1 MAFVK
6 AKCTKCGANISVD
19 DGKEGYFCP
28 FCNAEIVTENCID
41 YFAEG
46 NRVCEVDCAAEN
58 SNTTDNCA
66 IEEKSVASKTAV
78 GDDFVCE
85 RSNFE
90 VDEFEIVDGVLK
102 RYNGE
107 SATVAVPE
115 GVVKI
120 DKNAFKAVFVS
131 EIRFPSTLKALEKLA
146 LEACVNKVDLGD
158 GLERV
163 NGEILNCFFLDKLHI
178 GKNLI
183 EFFGDCSFFARLSGI
198 TISKENKWC
207 KIENGCLICGKYSP
221 EAGRS
226 VPYGKVVATVN
237 NAGGDIDVTDV
248 PYIAPKAFA
257 LARRLCM
264 SSDHRICFE
273 GAGLNSRF
281 LEYVYLDAKNIQVIN
296 DGDYAFTLDG
306 GNVKIVFGLNV
317 ERVSGNL
324 FNLGWANKIE
334 IVVQSDILCD
344 NPPIKIGTAISYTK
358 VVIGKNVTV
367 FNGSFMG
374 DARIDSLIFEPD
386 CSVKTIENIVISQKE
401 IELPDSVEKFSF
413 IPVGDSEEYTL
424 VVGETLYNNLKRVRS
439 PKIMGEATV
448 KLRGTNKQ
456 RRVNGFRLF

>member
-19 DGKEGYFCP
+19 DGKEGDFCP

-46 NRVCEVDCAAEN
+46 NRACEVDCAAEN
-58 SNTTDNCA
+58 RNTTDNCA

-131 EIRFPSTLKALEKLA
+131 EIRFPSTLKTLEKLA

-296 DGDYAFTLDG
+296 DGDYAFNLDG

-317 ERVSGNL
+317 ERISGNL

-334 IVVQSDILCD
+334 IVLQSDILCD

-386 CSVKTIENIVISQKE
+386 CSVKTIENIVISQKV

-413 IPVGDSEEYTL
+413 IPVGDSKEYTL
-424 VVGETLYNNLKRVRS
+424 AVGKTLYKNLKHVISPEKMGNAIVR
-439 PKIMGEATV
+439 
-448 KLRGTNKQ
+448 LRGTNKQ